1 MMTGGG
7 GGDYYSGQHI
17 QKLEQELKDIK
28 TEKVLKEK
36 KISQLQA

>member
-1 MMTGGG
+1 MMAGG

-17 QKLEQELKDIK
+17 SKLEQELKEVK
-28 TEKVLKEK
+28 SEKAIKEK